1 MNRLSTLLIAF
12 LVVSSVLGAGSMAGF
27 ATAQQSGE
35 TTEID
40 SCTTITKSGT
50 YLLTEDIENSEAEAC
65 ISIETSDVVLDG
77 DGHTIDGTDTE
88 GTVGI
93 RAEFADSVTVRDVTV
108 SDWTT
113 GIEYQSD
120 ADDGTVTDVTVTSN
134 LVGIGVHDASNVTVT
149 DSEALDNE
157 GIGVDFFVSAENTVR
172 DTVASDNGGPGLS
185 FADSSS
191 NTVRNVTAT
200 DNDGAGFVFEE
211 SAGNTV
217 TNVVATGNQQGFD
230 FSLVGNMT
238 IENAR
243 VMNNEGVA
251 FESDSVL
258 GQSRETNTAR
268 NVETGSAT
276 ISFTEI
282 KDTSSFTHE
291 LAIDAVESA
300 PDDPGDRSNVGQYID
315 ITESAPNATPSVELD
330 VQYDDSD
337 IEEAGVT
344 EESLRLYIYADGEWT
359 EVPDSSVDTEA
370 NVVSG
375 NLTDVNDESVVVAP
389 LGRPADEGDDAGDG
403 GDGDSETSDG
413 DNSPADAT
421 ALALGETVGDSVG
434 PDDEAD
440 WYAVDLDAGQTI
452 SVTGTDE
459 ASDTTLTAY
468 GPPADDPETVERSDL
483 TEIDSQ
489 GLTITEQTLVEF
501 TAEENGTYYFAVTD
515 DENDGDEPIDAYEF
529 TVTAVNDP
537 EESDDPEEGDDR
549 DEDDDSENGDGS
561 DGSDGDQRDADERD
575 DGADEQ
581 NGSDDGAGD
590 DGEQGTDEAPSGNG
604 DDADEESDGSGGDG
618 TETDDRE
625 GDAAL
630 FGEPITV
637 EFAGITLTFGPPAD
651 PDDDGVYEDV
661 TGDGEVDLFDAFAH
675 AAVLTAVNDGAID
688 LSDEQASALDIDDD
702 GTLTYGDALTLAS
715 GTSTS

>member
-1 MNRLSTLLIAF
+1 MNRLLTLLTAF
-12 LVVSSVLGAGSMAGF
+12 LVVASVLGTGAIAGIAS
-27 ATAQQSGE
+27 AQQSGE

-40 SCTTITKSGT
+40 SCTTITESGS
-50 YLLTEDIENSEAEAC
+50 YLLTEDIENSEVETC
-65 ISIETSDVVLDG
+65 ISIETSDVTLDG
-77 DGHTIDGTDTE
+77 NGHTVDGTDTE

-93 RAEFADSVTVRDVTV
+93 RAEFADGVTVRDVTV
-108 SDWTT
+108 ADWTT

-134 LVGIGVHDASNVTVT
+134 LVGIGVHDASNLTVT

-157 GIGVDFFVSAENTVR
+157 GVGVDFFVSAENTVT
-172 DTVASDNGGPGLS
+172 DTVASDNGGPGFS

-200 DNDGAGFVFEE
+200 DNDDAGFVFEE
-211 SAGNTV
+211 SVGSTV
-217 TNVVATGNQQGFD
+217 TDVVATGNQQGFD
-230 FSLVGNMT
+230 FSFVGNTT

-243 VMNNEGVA
+243 VRNNTGVA

-258 GQSRETNTAR
+258 GQSPETNTAR

-282 KDTSSFTHE
+282 KDTSSLTHG

-300 PDDPGDRSNVGQYID
+300 PDDPEDRSNVGQYVSV
-315 ITESAPNATPSVELD
+315 TESAPNATPSVELD

-337 IEEAGVT
+337 VETAGVA
-344 EESLRLYIYADGEWT
+344 EESLRLYVYADSEWT

-375 NLTDVNDESVVVAP
+375 NLTGVNDESVVVAP
-389 LGRPADEGDDAGDG
+389 LGRPANEGDDTGDG
-403 GDGDSETSDG
+403 GDDGNEASDG
-413 DNSPADAT
+413 NNSPADAT

-434 PDDEAD
+434 PDDEVD
-440 WYAVDLDAGQTI
+440 WYAVDLDAGQGVR
-452 SVTGTDE
+452 VTGTDE

-483 TEIDSQ
+483 DGIDS
-489 GLTITEQTLVEF
+489 GDLTIIEETLLEF

-529 TVTAVNDP
+529 TVTTVNDS
-537 EESDDPEEGDDR
+537 EESNDPEEGDD
-549 DEDDDSENGDGS
+549 SENGDSS
-561 DGSDGDQRDADERD
+561 DGSDGDQRDADKRD
-575 DGADEQ
+575 DEADGQ

-590 DGEQGTDEAPSGNG
+590 DGKQGTDEAPKPDDR
-604 DDADEESDGSGGDG
+604 DDADEEGDESDGSDGNATGD
-618 TETDDRE
+618 DDRV

-630 FGEPITV
+630 FDESITA
-637 EFAGITLTFGPPAD
+637 EFAGITLAFGPPAD
-651 PDDDGVYEDV
+651 PGGDGVYEDL
-661 TGDGEVDLFDAFAH
+661 TGDSEVNLFDSFAH

-688 LSDEQASALDIDDD
+688 LSDEQASALDMDDD
-702 GTLTYGDALTLAS
+702 GTLTYGDALALVGGTNAS
-715 GTSTS
+715 

>member
-1 MNRLSTLLIAF
+1 MTRQTNRLSTLLIAF

-27 ATAQQSGE
+27 ASAQQSGE

-40 SCTTITKSGT
+40 SCTTITESGT
-50 YLLTEDIENSEAEAC
+50 YLLTEDIENSEAGTC
-65 ISIETSDVVLDG
+65 ISIETSDVTLDG
-77 DGHTIDGTDTE
+77 NGHTIDGTDANRTD
-88 GTVGI
+88 GI
-93 RAEFADSVTVRDVTV
+93 RALFVDRVTVRNVTV

-120 ADDGTVTDVTVTSN
+120 ADDGTVTDVTATSN
-134 LVGIGVHDASNVTVT
+134 FLGIGINEASNVTVT
-149 DSEALDNE
+149 DSTAVDNE
-157 GIGVDFFVSAENTVR
+157 GIGVSFFVSAENTVT
-172 DTVASDNGGPGLS
+172 DTVASNNGGPGFS
-185 FADSSS
+185 FADSGS
-191 NTVRNVTAT
+191 NTLRNVTAT

-230 FSLVGNMT
+230 FSLVGNTT
-238 IENAR
+238 IENAQVR
-243 VMNNEGVA
+243 NSAGVA

-258 GQSRETNTAR
+258 GQSPETNTAR

-282 KDTSSFTHE
+282 KDTSSFTHG

-300 PDDPGDRSNVGQYID
+300 PDDPDDRSNVGQYVTV
-315 ITESAPNATPSVELD
+315 TESAPNATPSVELD

-337 IEEAGVT
+337 VKEASVA
-344 EESLRLYIYADGEWT
+344 EESLRLYVYADGEWT
-359 EVPDSSVDTEA
+359 EVPGSSVDTEA

-375 NLTDVNDESVVVAP
+375 DLTDVNDESVVVAP
-389 LGRPADEGDDAGDG
+389 LGRPANEGDDASDG
-403 GDGDSETSDG
+403 GDGGNETSDS

-421 ALALGETVGDSVG
+421 SLALGETVGDSVG

-468 GPPADDPETVERSDL
+468 GPPTDDPETVEESDL
-483 TEIDSQ
+483 AEIDSG
-489 GLTITEQTLVEF
+489 GLTIVEETLVEF
-501 TAEENGTYYFAVTD
+501 TAEESGTYYFAVTD
-515 DENDGDEPIDAYEF
+515 DENDGDEPVDAYEF
-529 TVTAVNDP
+529 TVTAAN
-537 EESDDPEEGDDR
+537 
-549 DEDDDSENGDGS
+549 
-561 DGSDGDQRDADERD
+561 
-575 DGADEQ
+575 
-581 NGSDDGAGD
+581 DGAGD
-590 DGEQGTDEAPSGNG
+590 DEKQGNDEAPSSNG
-604 DDADEESDGSGGDG
+604 DDADDESDGSDDDG
-618 TETDDRE
+618 TGDDDRE

-651 PDDDGVYEDV
+651 PDGDGVYEDV
-661 TGDGEVDLFDAFAH
+661 TGDDEVDLFDAFAH
-675 AAVLTAVNDGAID
+675 AAILTAVNDGAID

-702 GTLTYGDALTLAS
+702 GTLTYGDALALVS

>member
-1 MNRLSTLLIAF
+1 MTRQTNRLSTLLLAF
-12 LVVSSVLGAGSMAGF
+12 LVVASVLGTGAMAGF

-40 SCTTITKSGT
+40 SCTTITESGT
-50 YLLTEDIENSEAEAC
+50 YLLTEDVENSEAETC
-65 ISIETSDVVLDG
+65 ISIETSDVALDG
-77 DGHTIDGTDTE
+77 NGHTIDGTDAE
-88 GTVGI
+88 GTAGI
-93 RAEFADSVTVRDVTV
+93 RAEFADGVTVRDVTV

-134 LVGIGVHDASNVTVT
+134 LVGIGVHDASNLTVT
-149 DSEALDNE
+149 DSEATSNE
-157 GIGVDFFVSAENTVR
+157 GIGVDFFVSAENTVT
-172 DTVASDNGGPGLS
+172 DTTTSDNGGPGLS
-185 FADSSS
+185 FVDSSS

-200 DNDGAGFVFEE
+200 DNDGAGFVLEE
-211 SAGNTV
+211 SAGSTV
-217 TNVVATGNQQGFD
+217 ANVVATGNQQGFD
-230 FSLVGNMT
+230 FSLVGNTT

-258 GQSRETNTAR
+258 GQSPETNTAR
-268 NVETGSAT
+268 SVETGSAT

-282 KDTSSFTHE
+282 KDTSSFTHG

-300 PDDPGDRSNVGQYID
+300 PDDPDDRSNVGQYANV
-315 ITESAPNATPSVELD
+315 TESAPDAAPSVELD

-337 IEEAGVT
+337 VEEAGVA
-344 EESLRLYIYADGEWT
+344 EESLGLYVYADGEWT

-389 LGRPADEGDDAGDG
+389 LGQPADEGDDAGDG
-403 GDGDSETSDG
+403 GNGGNDTSDS

-421 ALALGETVGDSVG
+421 SLALGETVGDSVG

-468 GPPADDPETVERSDL
+468 GPPTDDPETVEESDL
-483 TEIDSQ
+483 AEIDSG
-489 GLTITEQTLVEF
+489 GLTIVEETLVEF
-501 TAEENGTYYFAVTD
+501 TAEESGTYYFAVTD
-515 DENDGDEPIDAYEF
+515 DEDDGDEPIDAYEF
-529 TVTAVNDP
+529 TVTATND
-537 EESDDPEEGDDR
+537 
-549 DEDDDSENGDGS
+549 
-561 DGSDGDQRDADERD
+561 A
-575 DGADEQ
+575 
-581 NGSDDGAGD
+581 AGD
-590 DGEQGTDEAPSGNG
+590 
-604 DDADEESDGSGGDG
+604 
-618 TETDDRE
+618 DDRE

-651 PDDDGVYEDV
+651 PDGDGVYEDV
-661 TGDGEVDLFDAFAH
+661 TGDGEVDFFDAFAH
-675 AAVLTAVNDGAID
+675 AAVLTAANDGAID

-702 GTLTYGDALTLAS
+702 GTLTYGDALALAS